1 MSYTFDTDN
10 LHIVLSSGTTTLNVV
25 DMYSRWKEWVA
36 MGVNSKYLKA
46 FEAIGGDT
54 IDPTAGTYV
63 PAYIYM
69 INGWHVLTQD
79 ANHTLAVV
87 GGILLRQ
94 GGGDPFQDRA
104 GRTVRINYQQP
115 VQAIT
120 VATGGGTAPSA
131 LENADALLDRINAV
145 ETGLTPRQTLRLI
158 AAILGGKVSG
168 AGTGSEVFRAAD
180 DSKDRVTVTV
190 DGSGN
195 RSNVTTDLT

>member
-1 MSYTFDTDN
+1 MVITFDTDN
-10 LHIVLSSGTTTLNVV
+10 LQIVLSTGTTTLNVV
-25 DMYSRWKEWVA
+25 DMYSRWKDWVA
-36 MGVNSKYLKA
+36 TGDNAKYLKA
-46 FEAIGGDT
+46 FEIIGGDT

-63 PAYIYM
+63 PAYVYM
-69 INGWHVLTQD
+69 LNGWHILAQD
-79 ANHTLAVV
+79 ADHTLNVV

-120 VATGGGTAPSA
+120 VATGASAAPSA
-131 LENADALLDRINAV
+131 IENADALLDRINAV
-145 ETGLTPRQTLRLI
+145 DTGLTPRQTLRLI
-158 AAILGGKVSG
+158 AAILAGKVSG
-168 AGTGSEVFRAAD
+168 AGTGSETFRAFD

-195 RSNVTTDLT
+195 RSSITTDLT